1 MTSSAKPFS
10 DERALRIAFAIVLAA
25 ASLRLFALFASP
37 LELYPDEA
45 QYWLWS
51 RTLSFGY
58 FSKPPMIAW
67 LIWGTTSIGGDAEPW
82 VRIAAPLMHAG
93 TALCLFFIGR
103 RLFDARSGLA
113 ATGLYALMPGVA
125 LSSGVISTDA
135 PLLFFL
141 ALMLWAYVEL
151 PSAQGRRRIGLAVG
165 MGMAIGL
172 AMLSKY
178 AAAYALGGLIL
189 HAAISKEARRNWTP
203 ATIAVFAAA
212 LLAVIAP
219 NIAWNAAH
227 SFATVEHTAANANL
241 GSSHLFDPAELG
253 DFLLSQFGVFGP
265 LPFAVLLGGTVL
277 LLVRRR
283 LTGADVLLLCF
294 CLPPLLVVSIQGFI
308 SRANA
313 NWAAAGYLGGCL
325 LVGAWML
332 RWNARNWLMAGL
344 AFQAVVA
351 GLFLTWTINPR
362 TADAMGVSN
371 SFKRA
376 RGWEQS
382 VDAVV
387 QRAMQE
393 GGAATL
399 SAVAVD
405 DRFLFNAAA
414 YYGRDY
420 FGQADAPPLRMWV
433 HESRARN
440 QAETEAPL
448 TATDSRRVLA
458 ASLDSVYRAKMG
470 ADFQQVSGREI
481 ARVRL
486 DAKRTR
492 KIDMFI
498 GEGFA
503 PVPRDPVTGQPPEPK
518 TFR

>member
-1 MTSSAKPFS
+1 MSAKPFT
-10 DERALRIAFAIVLAA
+10 DDRALRTAFAIVLAVLA
-25 ASLRLFALFASP
+25 LRLFALFTSP

-67 LIWGTTSIGGDAEPW
+67 LIWATTAIGGDAEPW
-82 VRIAAPLMHAG
+82 VRISAPLMHAG
-93 TALCLFFIGR
+93 TALLLFFIGR
-103 RLFDARSGLA
+103 RLFNPQCGLA
-113 ATGLYALMPGVA
+113 ATALYVLMPGVA

-141 ALMLWAYVEL
+141 AVMLWAYVEL
-151 PSAQGRRRIGLAVG
+151 PLAEGRRRPGLAAG
-165 MGMAIGL
+165 MGTALGL

-178 AAAYALGGLIL
+178 AAAYALGGLVL
-189 HAAISKEARRNWTP
+189 HALISRDARKAWTP
-203 ATIAVFAAA
+203 QALIGFAAA
-212 LLAVIAP
+212 LLIVIGP

-227 SFATVEHTAANANL
+227 KFATIEHTAANANL
-241 GSSHLFDPAELG
+241 GSSNLFDPAELG
-253 DFLLSQFGVFGP
+253 NFLASQFGVFGP

-277 LLVRRR
+277 LIVRRR
-283 LTGADVLLLCF
+283 LTPPDILLLCF

-332 RWNARNWLMAGL
+332 RWNARNWLIGGL
-344 AFQAVVA
+344 VFQGVIA
-351 GLFLTWTINPR
+351 GLFLMWTVNPR

-382 VDAVV
+382 VDAIV
-387 QRAMQE
+387 QRAMRE
-393 GGAATL
+393 GGAETL

-420 FGQADAPPLRMWV
+420 FGQAGAPPLRMWV
-433 HESRARN
+433 HEIRARN

-448 TATDSRRVLA
+448 TAKDSERVLA

-470 ADFQQVSGREI
+470 ADFREASSKEI

-503 PVPRDPVTGQPPEPK
+503 PVPRDPVTGQPPSP
-518 TFR
+518 TD

>member
-1 MTSSAKPFS
+1 MSLFTEPMT
-10 DERALRIAFAIVLAA
+10 DDRARRIAFALVLALTA
-25 ASLRLFALFASP
+25 LRLLALFSSP

-67 LIWGTTSIGGDAEPW
+67 LIWATTSIGGDAEAW
-82 VRIAAPLMHAG
+82 IRVSAPLLHAG
-93 TALCLFFIGR
+93 SALCLFFIGR
-103 RLFDARSGLA
+103 RLFGSQCGLA
-113 ATGLYALMPGVA
+113 ATALYALMPGVA
-125 LSSGVISTDA
+125 LSSGVMSTDA

-151 PSAQGRRRIGLAVG
+151 PTATGRRGVALSAG
-165 MGMAIGL
+165 MGAALGL

-178 AAAYALGGLIL
+178 AAIYALGGVIL
-189 HAAISKEARRNWTP
+189 HALVSREARSVWSP
-203 ATIAVFAAA
+203 VAVVAFALA
-212 LLAVIAP
+212 LLAAITP

-227 SFATVEHTAANANL
+227 QFSTVEHTAANANL
-241 GSSHLFDPAELG
+241 GSSRLFDPAELG
-253 DFLLSQFGVFGP
+253 SFLLSQFGVFGP
-265 LPFAVLLGGTVL
+265 LPFAVLVGGMVL
-277 LLVRRR
+277 LIARRR
-283 LTGADVLLLCF
+283 LTAQDVLLLCF

-313 NWAAAGYLGGCL
+313 NWAAAGYLAGCL
-325 LVGAWML
+325 LVAAWML
-332 RWNARNWLMAGL
+332 RWNARLWLIAGL
-344 AFQAVVA
+344 GVQAVIA
-351 GLFLTWTINPR
+351 ALFLTWTIAPR

-393 GGAATL
+393 GGSATL

-433 HESRARN
+433 HEIRARN

-448 TATDSRRVLA
+448 TAKDGQRVLA
-458 ASLDSVYRAKMG
+458 ASLDGVYRAKMG
-470 ADFQQVSGREI
+470 ADFREVSGKEI

-492 KIDMFI
+492 KIDMFV

-503 PVPRDPVTGQPPEPK
+503 PVARDPATGKPPEPEV
-518 TFR
+518 FR